1 MPGWSRSAM
10 PGLFGI
16 AAYAGA
22 ILINA
27 GHGHVV
33 VASSARS
40 LATLAATA
48 VFAVL
53 ALRGTGLGFV
63 MITVA
68 LGQIVWGIAYRWISL
83 TNGDNGVSISA
94 RPAPFGLSLRRRAGV
109 LLGDAASVFLVAVA
123 AMAIFVASPFGAAL
137 RGTRDQPR
145 RMTALGYNVWLT
157 RFLAFLFS
165 GFWSGVAGLLYLY
178 YNQFVSPQAVALSAS
193 AEALLMVI
201 AGGTATLLGPIAGA
215 VLVIIMKYVASAYI
229 ERWNFVLGA
238 IFVVIV
244 IFMPE
249 GLVPGSVRLWR
260 WAMSALLRPQA
271 PTPCSAARAD
281 DDRARAA
288 RSATSRSAG
297 CASPPSVNLAV
308 EPGERRLIIG
318 PNGAGKTTLFNLI
331 TGELRAD
338 AGRIMPVRPRP
349 HRRRST
355 AARASRAGAHLPD
368 HHAVSRRD
376 AGCTT

>member
-1 MPGWSRSAM
+1 MRRVALAIALALLATVPYWLGNSYYINVATQM
-10 PGLFGI
+10 LIYAVLALGLNVLVGYAGLVTLGHAGLFGV

-22 ILINA
+22 TLLNA
-27 GHGHVV
+27 GHGQI
-33 VASSARS
+33 VAAIGAL

-48 VFAVL
+48 MFAVL

-83 TNGDNGVSISA
+83 TNGDNGISIGT
-94 RPAPFGLSLRRRAGV
+94 RPSPFGLSLVSA
-109 LLGDAASVFLVAVA
+109 DALYWATLVVFLIAVA

-178 YNQFVSPQAVALSAS
+178 YNQFISPQAVALSAS

-201 AGGTATLLGPIAGA
+201 AGGTATLAGPIVGA
-215 VLVIIMKYVASAYI
+215 ALVIMMKYVVSAYV

-238 IFVVIV
+238 IFVLIV
-244 IFMPE
+244 VFMPE
-249 GLVPGSVRLWR
+249 GLVPGCTRLWR
-260 WAMSALLRPQA
+260 WA
-271 PTPCSAARAD
+271 TARST
-281 DDRARAA
+281 RARAPA
-288 RSATSRSAG
+288 LRREA
-297 CASPPSVNLAV
+297 
-308 EPGERRLIIG
+308 ER
-318 PNGAGKTTLFNLI
+318 
-331 TGELRAD
+331 
-338 AGRIMPVRPRP
+338 
-349 HRRRST
+349 
-355 AARASRAGAHLPD
+355 
-368 HHAVSRRD
+368 
-376 AGCTT
+376 